1 MFTSEVRVVRRND
14 SQNKEVYA
22 MKSMRKK
29 DMINKHQVAHIRA
42 ERDLLAAADDNWL
55 VKLHFSFQV

>member
-1 MFTSEVRVVRRND
+1 MVRRND
-14 SQNKEVYA
+14 STSKEVYA

-42 ERDLLAAADDNWL
+42 ERDLLAAADNTWL
-55 VKLHFSFQV
+55 VKLHFSFQVKINFGLN